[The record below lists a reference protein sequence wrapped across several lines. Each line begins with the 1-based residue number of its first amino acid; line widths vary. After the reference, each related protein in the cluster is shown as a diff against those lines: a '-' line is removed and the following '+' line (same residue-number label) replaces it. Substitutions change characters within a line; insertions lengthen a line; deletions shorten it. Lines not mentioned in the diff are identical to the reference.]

1 MADDNIRM
9 PAVAGGFYPSDPE
22 ELKGIIEGFLA
33 KAKDFAIDGKLRA
46 LVVPH
51 AGYIYSG
58 PIAAFGYRLLQK
70 HKDEFDKVLIL
81 GPSHYAGFLGACE
94 SGYSAWETPLGIVKA
109 MSVKGSV
116 PDEYKD
122 IVHTYPQAHAPEH
135 CLEVQLPFLQIVFGP
150 LKDYTVAPMLCGDV
164 DPEALANALVGFVDE
179 RTLVIASSD
188 LSHYLPYDQ
197 AVKTDSIANQSVP
210 SLDIDRFERDGDACG
225 KLGILT
231 LMHIAKRKGWK
242 GKMLDYRNSGD
253 TSGDKSGVVGY
264 GCYAFYEASGGKS
277 ERTGKPK
284 QIGKSKSPW
293 RKKDR

>member
-22 ELKGIIEGFLA
+22 ELKGIIEEFLA
-33 KAKDFAIDGKLRA
+33 KAKDIQIDGKLRA
-46 LVVPH
+46 LVIPH

-94 SGYSAWETPLGIVKA
+94 AGFSQWETPLGIVKTI
-109 MSVKGSV
+109 SVREKV
-116 PDEYKD
+116 PDEYRAL
-122 IVHTYPQAHAPEH
+122 IHVYPQAHAPEH

-150 LKDYTVAPMLCGDV
+150 MKDYTVAPILCGDA
-164 DPEALANALVGFVDE
+164 DPEKLADALFDLVDE

-197 AVKTDSIANQSVP
+197 AVKTDSIANQAVP
-210 SLDIDRFERDGDACG
+210 ALDIERFERDGDACG

-231 LMHIAKRKGWK
+231 LMNIAKRKGWK
-242 GKMLDYRNSGD
+242 GILLDYRNSGD
-253 TSGDKSGVVGY
+253 TSGDRSGVVGY
-264 GCYAFYEASGGKS
+264 GCYAFYEPSNEKS
-277 ERTGKPK
+277 EKKKK
-284 QIGKSKSPW
+284 QIGKAKRSERLKD
-293 RKKDR
+293 KKE